1 MKVSVITVVL
11 NCAAYIANCIDSIV
25 NQKHKEIEYII
36 IDGNST
42 DGTVSIIETYARK
55 VHCFVS
61 EPDKGFYGA
70 LNRGINMATGEV
82 IGILNADDVLADA
95 DVITTIVENFK
106 NNSCD
111 AVYGNLNYTHRN
123 DLDQVIRK
131 WQSSSYSRTAIKYGW
146 MPPHPTIYIRKEI
159 YLKHGTYSMDY
170 GHSSDYELI
179 LRFFY
184 KHQINTVY
192 VDRLFVKMR
201 MGGISNGTYKQLFKA
216 WSADYKAMIFNNVPY
231 PAVAVVAKK
240 LRKLEQY
247 F

>member
-1 MKVSVITVVL
+1 MKVSVITAVF
-11 NCAAYIANCIDSIV
+11 NCASYISSCIDSIAK
-25 NQKHKEIEYII
+25 QKHKEIEYII

-42 DGTVSIIETYARK
+42 DGTVSIINTYAAH
-55 VHCFVS
+55 VHYFVS
-61 EPDKGFYGA
+61 EPDNGFYGA
-70 LNRGINMATGEV
+70 LNRGISMATGEV

-95 DVITTIVENFK
+95 DVITTVVENFK
-106 NNSCD
+106 NSSCD
-111 AVYGNLNYTHRN
+111 AVYGNLNYTQRN
-123 DLDQVIRK
+123 DLNQVIRK
-131 WQSSSYSRTAIKYGW
+131 WRSNAYSRKAIKYGW

-179 LRFFY
+179 LRLFY

-201 MGGISNGTYKQLFKA
+201 IGGVSNNTYKQLFKA
-216 WSADYKAMIFNNVPY
+216 CSADYRAMIFNDIPHPV
-231 PAVAVVAKK
+231 VAVVAKK